1 MDPHLGA
8 DWLAKVLSLKWGSGS
23 WATLEKINLIAI
35 VDAPIQNKLLW
46 LSLLEADNLTRA
58 AYGIKKGDHFY
69 RM

>member
-8 DWLAKVLSLKWGSGS
+8 DWLAKVLKWGSGS
-23 WATLEKINLIAI
+23 WATLEKINLIAV

-58 AYGIKKGDHFY
+58 AYGIKKGDHLY